1 MTHIPEHLG
10 GLTLTK
16 QLGSGKLCEVWEAR
30 ESGSGKHVAV
40 KVVVPEAARDRSQ
53 RRQLQHEL
61 RVARAVHHPSII
73 RIDRLGESSG
83 LPYLV
88 MDFCP
93 YPNLKRQIV
102 TDHAAV
108 LQHAQTWSVAMA
120 LALAHMH
127 QCGWVHRDVKPDN
140 VLGAPDGQIVLIDLA
155 IATRLPGW
163 FSGVLRSRR
172 PAQGSPSYMPPEQ
185 IRGQPVD
192 GRADIYSLGCLIFEL
207 LGGRPPFTA
216 THTNDLLNKHITA
229 PPPAVDALNPAVTA
243 EASRLL
249 RQMMAKQPA
258 QRPATMQDVVQQVR
272 RMRFFDRD
280 PHGA

>member
-73 RIDRLGESSG
+73 RIDRLGESGG

-127 QCGWVHRDVKPDN
+127 QCGWV
-140 VLGAPDGQIVLIDLA
+140 
-155 IATRLPGW
+155 RLPPLPLLVGTLLLLPVP
-163 FSGVLRSRR
+163 VLL
-172 PAQGSPSYMPPEQ
+172 PLPQYKMP
-185 IRGQPVD
+185 QPT
-192 GRADIYSLGCLIFEL
+192 FWQ
-207 LGGRPPFTA
+207 
-216 THTNDLLNKHITA
+216 
-229 PPPAVDALNPAVTA
+229 
-243 EASRLL
+243 EASTAL
-249 RQMMAKQPA
+249 A
-258 QRPATMQDVVQQVR
+258 V
-272 RMRFFDRD
+272 
-280 PHGA
+280 